1 MAEIKPFQGITYNQE
16 LIENLSL
23 VIAPPYDVISDEAR
37 EKLYQNSSY
46 NIIRLIK
53 GKPDP
58 QGQQDSGSGILPL
71 ELRNSASENQYTRAA
86 HYLRSWLQEGVL
98 QTDKQPCLYIM
109 EDEYSLPCSGIKLVR
124 KGFTALIKLEEFG
137 SGKILPHEKTLSK
150 PKEDRLKL
158 IQACQTNLSPI
169 FSLYSDPDRRTN
181 ALLDEA
187 KAENTPFIDILSQER
202 VLHRVWRVTTPR
214 IIQGIIEE
222 MGPKYVLIADG
233 HHRSETALNYC
244 QQMRAELKADDKS
257 REEKS
262 AGCEVRGAEQ
272 NAQPS
277 LTAQRTECHCN
288 EPTTH
293 NAQSL
298 EEYSYVMMYFANMDD
313 PGLTILPYYRL
324 LKNLPAEKIR
334 NWKSIV
340 QPFFRV
346 ESFPFDGLITTERR
360 AREKMFFHLSEKGRN
375 CVPAYGLYMGMGDK
389 NYYVISPYAGTD
401 LAREIPGD
409 QPMVC
414 KRLDVTIL
422 DHLVINRIL
431 NSNTCETKEACL
443 GFSHDPQETI
453 NAVNSEEY
461 QMAIFLNPTPIHLVN
476 EIASIGQQMP
486 QKSTF
491 FYPKLPTGL
500 VLRKITK

>member
-53 GKPDP
+53 GKPNP
-58 QGQQDSGSGILPL
+58 QGPQGPQDSGIGILPL
-71 ELRNSASENQYTRAA
+71 ELRNSAPENQYTRAA
-86 HYLRSWLQEGVL
+86 HSLRSWLQEGVL
-98 QTDKQPCLYIM
+98 QKDQQPCLYIM
-109 EDEYSLPCSGIKLVR
+109 EDEYSLPGSGMKLVR

-169 FSLYSDPDRRTN
+169 FALYSDPDRRTN
-181 ALLDEA
+181 ALLDKA

-214 IIQGIIEE
+214 IIQGIVEE

-233 HHRSETALNYC
+233 HHRYETALNYC
-244 QQMRAELKADDKS
+244 KQMRAELSADDKS
-257 REEKS
+257 RD
-262 AGCEVRGAEQ
+262 
-272 NAQPS
+272 
-277 LTAQRTECHCN
+277 
-288 EPTTH
+288 
-293 NAQSL
+293 
-298 EEYSYVMMYFANMDD
+298 EYSYVMMYFANMDD

-340 QPFFRV
+340 QPLFRV
-346 ESFPFDGLITTERR
+346 ESFPFDGLITTERQ
-360 AREKMFFHLSEKGRN
+360 AREKMFFHLSEKGRS

-389 NYYVISPYAGTD
+389 NYYLISPHPGTD

-422 DHLVINRIL
+422 DHLLINRIL
-431 NSNTCETKEACL
+431 NSNTCETKNTKEACL
-443 GFSHDPQETI
+443 GFSHDPQEAI

-461 QMAIFLNPTPIHLVN
+461 QMAIFLNPTPIHMVN

-500 VLRKITK
+500 VLRKIA